1 MSHGEYEGDDPD
13 GDEDVVVRDS
23 AEDVSFAVNLAG
35 VELVKERHQHKRC
48 EHHRVVDVR
57 LRNAIVV
64 VGVIEV
70 KHRRS
75 FVRTPAHMH
84 VNRA

>member
-48 EHHRVVDVR
+48 EHRRVVDVR

-75 FVRTPAHMH
+75 FVRTPTR
-84 VNRA
+84 VNPA